1 MIRTEAQPVLRFR
14 SSTGEVVAKDMS
26 QIRQILRNF
35 FRRENGTQM
44 IEFAIVFPVLLLLF
58 AGTTELGRLFYTY
71 NSLAKATRSGARYL
85 STVQTVDNT
94 ATTAAKNVVLCGNPG
109 GCGGS
114 SPVILPNF
122 TASNIVVT
130 PPAAGVGVKY
140 VTVTITG
147 YTYQPLV
154 FNLNAMTGGNFN
166 ISLAPATR
174 MRFMRN

>member
-1 MIRTEAQPVLRFR
+1 MLRL
-14 SSTGEVVAKDMS
+14 AK
-26 QIRQILRNF
+26 ILRNF
-35 FRRENGTQM
+35 FKRENGTQL

-85 STVQTVDNT
+85 STVQNVSTS
-94 ATTAAKNVVLCGNPG
+94 TAAGKNVVLCGNPG

-114 SPVILPNF
+114 GQPAVILPNL

-130 PPAAGVGVKY
+130 PPATGVGVKY
-140 VTVTITG
+140 VTVSITG

-154 FNLNAMTGGNFN
+154 FNLSAMTGGNFN
-166 ISLAPATR
+166 FSLTPSTT